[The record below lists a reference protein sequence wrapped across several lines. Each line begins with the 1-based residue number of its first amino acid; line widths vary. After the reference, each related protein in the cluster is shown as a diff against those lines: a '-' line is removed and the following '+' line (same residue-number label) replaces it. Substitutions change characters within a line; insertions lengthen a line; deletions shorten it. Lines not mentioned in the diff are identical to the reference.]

1 VQRWRYHTLRESS
14 FALACGQS
22 KKDTERE
29 RERMRREDVLF
40 RILPK
45 TEKIQDESKVD
56 CPKVEQRVRQRLV
69 TFYLER

>member
-1 VQRWRYHTLRESS
+1 VDRARKIQR
-14 FALACGQS
+14 
-22 KKDTERE
+22 ERE
-29 RERMRREDVLF
+29 RERMRRKDVVLF

-56 CPKVEQRVRQRLV
+56 CPRVEQRVRQRLV